1 MLKQIFLISGEAE
14 SGKDAT
20 ANLMMN
26 MLYGKSVKT
35 SFAFYLKIIA
45 ETYFGWNGEKDEE
58 GRQLLQWLGT
68 DVIHEI
74 LGREFHVKR
83 ICEDIKIIENT
94 YDYVFIPD
102 TRFKHEVFYTKAMFP
117 YHVTTIRVHRPY
129 HQNKL
134 TPEQRNHISEVD
146 LNNFKHDYYVA
157 NMDDGLYGLK
167 ESIYRKSGLAYVI
180 DGLNLLTK
188 G

>member
-1 MLKQIFLISGEAE
+1 MLKQIFLISGNAE
-14 SGKDAT
+14 SGKDTT

-45 ETYFGWNGEKDEE
+45 QTYFGWNGEKDED

-68 DVIHEI
+68 DIIHEI

-83 ICEDIKIIENT
+83 ICEDIKIIQNT

-102 TRFKHEVFYTKAMFP
+102 TRFKHEIFYTKAMFP
-117 YHVTTIRVHRPY
+117 YNVTTIRVHRPN

-134 TPEQRNHISEVD
+134 TEEQRNHISEVD
-146 LNNFKHDYYVA
+146 LKNFLHDYHIDNV
-157 NMDDGLYGLK
+157 G
-167 ESIYRKSGLAYVI
+167 
-180 DGLNLLTK
+180 DGLNDLKQCIYKSRLK
-188 G
+188 WMIDDFNMLMRG